1 MNPDLAREKTGIGGS
16 RTFRTFSQV
25 VRQESATLLSLVRIQ
40 QGADYQALTAARG
53 ARGHKSL
60 NIKHLKIIN
69 IQLTLK
75 SNMAILAT

>member
-1 MNPDLAREKTGIGGS
+1 MNPDLEREKKGIGSS

-25 VRQESATLLSLVRIQ
+25 VRQESAKLLSLVRIQ
-40 QGADYQALTAARG
+40 QGAHYQALTAARG

-69 IQLTLK
+69 IQLTK
-75 SNMAILAT
+75 ISNGVILLA